1 MCGFKAIPHKS
12 NRRMRVKVDNVE
24 FILLVQAFK
33 GWQVLRLFAVH
44 NLGRWLYGTYRT
56 SVCVD
61 EVRQQWLGADGES
74 CMLSRRLSMYP
85 YFRRNPFRTDSSF
98 IVRRNMSSNYGYYS
112 FNVADINIHN
122 VIIQSLVDRFRYCG
136 INKKCEYLSPYL
148 VEKFVS
154 AVLATRMSEPIIK
167 NGNFE
172 LLLVLYNR
180 GFFDNTKTQG
190 RMEAALKV
198 ALRHGFF
205 KKDMPRTRIID
216 WCDHIRMLI
225 ELGLDIHSPHYV
237 APSDFDAQH
246 NLLFN
251 RLSKIR
257 EAEKKK
263 RKREQAIADEK
274 NFIKMRKKFLGL
286 VIMGENITIMPL
298 HNIDEFFEEGD
309 KMHNCVGSYRNKWSS
324 LILSA
329 RIGKDWYN
337 PEQRVMTIE
346 VDLSQYKVVQARGF
360 GNQMSDYNDV
370 VLKLMNDNMELIKK
384 LNESKCEENINVRIA

>member
-1 MCGFKAIPHKS
+1 MCGFTAVQHKS
-12 NRRMRVKVDNVE
+12 NRRKRINVDNVR
-24 FILLVQAFK
+24 FTLLVQAFK
-33 GWQVLRLFAVH
+33 GWQVLRLFAVS
-44 NLGRWLYGTYRT
+44 NFGRWFNGTYET
-56 SVCVD
+56 SVYVD
-61 EVRQQWLGADGES
+61 EVRQQWLGADGEN
-74 CMLSRRLSMYP
+74 CMLSKRLSMYP
-85 YFRRNPFRTDSSF
+85 YFRRNPFRTDSTF
-98 IVRRNMSSNYGYYS
+98 IVRRNMSNYGYYS

-136 INKKCEYLSPYL
+136 IDKKCKYFAPHI
-148 VEKFVS
+148 VEEFIN
-154 AVLATRMSEPIIK
+154 AVFATRMSEPIIK

-190 RMEAALKV
+190 QMEAALKV

-205 KKDMPRTRIID
+205 KKDTPRTRIID
-216 WCDHIRMLI
+216 WYDHIRILI

-246 NLLFN
+246 NLLSN
-251 RLSKIR
+251 RLSNIR
-257 EAEKKK
+257 KAERRKKE
-263 RKREQAIADEK
+263 REQAIADEK
-274 NFIKMRKKFLGL
+274 NFIKLRKKFLGL

-309 KMHNCVGSYRNKWSS
+309 KMHNCVSSYRNKWSS

-370 VLKLMNDNMELIKK
+370 VLKLMNDNMGLIKK

>member
-24 FILLVQAFK
+24 FTLLVQAFK
-33 GWQVLRLFAVH
+33 GWQVLRLFAVR
-44 NLGRWLYGTYRT
+44 NFGRWFNGIYRT
-56 SVCVD
+56 SVYVD
-61 EVRQQWLGADGES
+61 EVRQQWLGANGEN
-74 CMLSRRLSMYP
+74 CMLSRRLSAYP
-85 YFRRNPFRTDSSF
+85 YFNRNPFKTDSSF
-98 IVRRNMSSNYGYYS
+98 IVRRNMSNYGYYS
-112 FNVADINIHN
+112 FNVADINIHY

-136 INKKCEYLSPYL
+136 INKKCEYFSPNL
-148 VEKFVS
+148 VEEFIS
-154 AVLATRMSEPIIK
+154 AVMVTRMSEPIIK
-167 NGNFE
+167 SGNAE
-172 LLLVLYNR
+172 LLLAIYERRYFEN
-180 GFFDNTKTQG
+180 NKTQG
-190 RMEAALKV
+190 QMEAALKV

-205 KKDMPRTRIID
+205 RKNMTRMKYID

-246 NLLFN
+246 RLLSN

-257 EAEKKK
+257 EAERKK
-263 RKREQAIADEK
+263 REREQAIADEK
-274 NFIKMRKKFLGL
+274 NFIKMRKKFFDL

-298 HNIDEFFEEGD
+298 HNIDEFFEEGN

-346 VDLSQYKVVQARGF
+346 VDLSQYKVVQARGC

-370 VLKLMNDNMELIKK
+370 VLKLMNDNMGLIKK